1 MSIAAP
7 EPENERDRL
16 AVLKR
21 LDILDTAAEEA
32 LDNLVRLAAV
42 ICKAPIS
49 LISLVDEDRQW
60 FKAKVGLDAEETP
73 RELAFCAHAILD
85 DKTMVVED
93 ASSDERFSDNLLVT
107 ENPNIRFYAGAPL
120 SVADMNLGTLC
131 VIDDKPRELDESQ
144 REALEVLR
152 DAVVAQLE
160 LRRVQKDLRDLQG
173 LLPLCAWCNSVNT
186 GDNSRPEWVSLEEH
200 ISRTERVSHGICP
213 NCAAK
218 AGEELG
224 VDLPD

>member
-1 MSIAAP
+1 MSIVAP
-7 EPENERDRL
+7 EPDNERERL

-60 FKAKVGLDAEETP
+60 FKAKVGLDADETP
-73 RELAFCAHAILD
+73 RDLAFCAHAILD
-85 DKTMVVED
+85 DETMVVED
-93 ASSDERFSDNLLVT
+93 ASSDERFSDNQLVT

-131 VIDDKPRELDESQ
+131 VIDDKPRELTDSQ

-160 LRRVQKDLRDLQG
+160 LRRVQRDLRDLKQV
-173 LLPLCAWCNSVNT
+173 LPLCAWCNSVNT
-186 GDNSRPEWVSLEEH
+186 GSNGKQEWVSLEDH
-200 ISRTERVSHGICP
+200 IARTERVSHGICP
-213 NCAAK
+213 SCAEK
-218 AGEELG
+218 AGKELG
-224 VDLPD
+224 VDLKD

>member
-1 MSIAAP
+1 MSVTAP
-7 EPENERDRL
+7 APDNERERL

-60 FKAKVGLDAEETP
+60 FKAKVGLDADETP

-85 DKTMVVED
+85 DQTMVVED
-93 ASSDERFSDNLLVT
+93 ATNDERFAANLLVT
-107 ENPNIRFYAGAPL
+107 EDPNIRFYAGAQL
-120 SVADMNLGTLC
+120 SVADVNLGTLC
-131 VIDDKPRELDESQ
+131 VIDDKPRGLDESQ
-144 REALEVLR
+144 LEALEVLR

-160 LRRVQKDLRDLQG
+160 LRRVQKDMRDLQG
-173 LLPLCAWCNSVNT
+173 MLPVCAWCNSVKT
-186 GDNSRPEWVSLEEH
+186 GENSHEQWISLEENV
-200 ISRTERVSHGICP
+200 SQTERISHGICP
-213 NCAAK
+213 TCAAK

-224 VDLPD
+224 VDISP

>member
-1 MSIAAP
+1 MGIAAP
-7 EPENERDRL
+7 EPDNERERL

-42 ICKAPIS
+42 ICNAPIS

-60 FKAKVGLDAEETP
+60 FKARVGLDADETP

-85 DKTMVVED
+85 DETMVVED
-93 ASSDERFSDNLLVT
+93 ARRDERFAENLLVT
-107 ENPNIRFYAGAPL
+107 EDPNIRFYAGAPL
-120 SVADMNLGTLC
+120 SVADVNLGTLC
-131 VIDDKPRELDESQ
+131 VIDDKPRGLDESQ
-144 REALEVLR
+144 REALDVLR

-173 LLPLCAWCNSVNT
+173 LLPVCAWCNSVKT
-186 GDNSRPEWVSLEEH
+186 GENSHQRWVSLEEYVA
-200 ISRTERVSHGICP
+200 RTERVSHGICP
-213 NCAAK
+213 SCAAR
-218 AGEELG
+218 ASEELG
-224 VDLPD
+224 VDISQ

>member
-7 EPENERDRL
+7 KPDTERERI

-60 FKAKVGLDAEETP
+60 FKAKVGLDADETP
-73 RELAFCAHAILD
+73 RDLAFCAHAILD

-93 ASSDERFSDNLLVT
+93 ASSDERFADNLLVT
-107 ENPNIRFYAGAPL
+107 EDPNIRFYAGAPL
-120 SVADMNLGTLC
+120 SVADVNLGTLC
-131 VIDDKPRELDESQ
+131 VIDDKPRGLDKVQ
-144 REALEVLR
+144 LEALDVLR

-160 LRRVQKDLRDLQG
+160 LRRVQMDLRDVKG

-186 GDNSRPEWVSLEEH
+186 GSNGRPEWISLEEH
-200 ISRTERVSHGICP
+200 VARTERVSHGICP
-213 NCAAK
+213 SCAEK
-218 AGEELG
+218 AGQDLG
-224 VDLPD
+224 VDLGG

>member
-7 EPENERDRL
+7 EPDNERDRL

-21 LDILDTAAEEA
+21 LDSLDTAAEEA

-42 ICKAPIS
+42 ICNAPIS

-60 FKAKVGLDAEETP
+60 FKAKVGLDADETP
-73 RELAFCAHAILD
+73 RDLAFCAHAILD

-93 ASSDERFSDNLLVT
+93 ASSDERFFDNQLVT

-120 SVADMNLGTLC
+120 SVADTNLGTLC
-131 VIDDKPRELDESQ
+131 VIDDKPRELDDSQ

-160 LRRVQKDLRDLQG
+160 LRRVQRDLRDLKE

-186 GDNSRPEWVSLEEH
+186 GSNGNQEWVSLEEH
-200 ISRTERVSHGICP
+200 IARTERVSHGICP
-213 NCAAK
+213 SCAEK
-218 AGEELG
+218 AGKELG
-224 VDLPD
+224 VDLKD

>member
-1 MSIAAP
+1 MSIVAP
-7 EPENERDRL
+7 EPDNERERL

-32 LDNLVRLAAV
+32 LDNLVQLAAV

-60 FKAKVGLDAEETP
+60 FKAKVGLDADETP
-73 RELAFCAHAILD
+73 RDLAFCAHAILD

-131 VIDDKPRELDESQ
+131 VIDDQPRELDDSQ
-144 REALEVLR
+144 LEALEVLR
-152 DAVVAQLE
+152 RGPGIVTQAAQRIVHPFRGEKGQRQWRTAV
-160 LRRVQKDLRDLQG
+160 RRM
-173 LLPLCAWCNSVNT
+173 
-186 GDNSRPEWVSLEEH
+186 
-200 ISRTERVSHGICP
+200 
-213 NCAAK
+213 
-218 AGEELG
+218 
-224 VDLPD
+224 